1 MNQKERTKVSLL
13 WDIFHLVILAA
24 ILVINTLKL
33 LINVIFLVWSARY
46 RALVDR
52 FTNIIRGQFFGHT
65 HTDQVQV
72 VRSFADGSPVG
83 SIYIAPSFTT

>member
-1 MNQKERTKVSLL
+1 MGHIPPGDFGCTSCKESYTREKSNS
-13 WDIFHLVILAA
+13 IIA
-24 ILVINTLKL
+24 
-33 LINVIFLVWSARY
+33 WSGRY

-52 FTNIIRGQFFGHT
+52 FSNIIRGQFFGHT